1 MYFLKLNLYPST
13 LFEYFLTDKELLYSM
28 NKATIKANPTAT
40 RLSTKVI
47 DFVAS
52 SNENYS
58 VLNGFV

>member
-1 MYFLKLNLYPST
+1 
-13 LFEYFLTDKELLYSM
+13 M
-28 NKATIKANPTAT
+28 NKATIKANPIAT

-58 VLNGFV
+58 VLNGFVWWIELK

>member
-1 MYFLKLNLYPST
+1 
-13 LFEYFLTDKELLYSM
+13 M
-28 NKATIKANPTAT
+28 NKATIKANSTAT

-58 VLNGFV
+58 VLHGFV

>member
-1 MYFLKLNLYPST
+1 
-13 LFEYFLTDKELLYSM
+13 M
-28 NKATIKANPTAT
+28 NKATIKANPTTTT